1 MGRRLF
7 WFAVGAGVTV
17 WLVLKG
23 REYYER
29 FTPKGITEQVEKTA
43 HDARGWVDD
52 FLHTMTSAMDE
63 REHEL
68 REALGLDGSS
78 LPDQEGVPVQESNRT

>member
-29 FTPKGITEQVEKTA
+29 FTPKGITDQVEKTA
-43 HDARGWVDD
+43 RTTQGWVED
-52 FLHTMTSAMDE
+52 FLYTMTTAMDE

-68 REALGLDGSS
+68 REALGLDEAS
-78 LPDQEGVPVQESNRT
+78 LPAPEDVRVQESNRT

>member
-7 WFAVGAGVTV
+7 WFAVGVGVTAL
-17 WLVLKG
+17 LVIKG

-29 FTPKGITEQVEKTA
+29 FTPKGVTEQVEKTTQS
-43 HDARGWVDD
+43 ARAWVED
-52 FLHTMTSAMDE
+52 FVDTLNSAMND

-68 REALGLDGSS
+68 REALSLDEAS
-78 LPDQEGVPVQESNRT
+78 PEGTPVQEAART